1 MRRLIGHLDADCFYV
16 SCERVRQSSLRGKAV
31 GVLGNQ
37 GACVIAK
44 SYEMKAAG
52 VKTGVPIWE
61 AVDLCPNGIFIKR
74 DFRWYEVLSRMM
86 FEIMQ
91 SVSPQVEYYSIDE
104 FFFDCSMLT
113 QVFRTDLEEC
123 AHLLQERIMKEV
135 GVPVSL
141 GISRTKLLAKLASD
155 AEKPFGYKVLLSDD
169 QIREYLAKQPV
180 EELWGIGRQNTKKLH
195 QYGIRTCLQLA
206 ESPPKLIRK
215 LLTIVGE
222 RILHEING
230 CSVLPIITERAM
242 HKNVARGGSIG
253 GASRDPK
260 KVYAWLVRNIERLI
274 EALDTYSYVCGKISF
289 ILSFARERFRGGR
302 EGPSWFQAKTTL
314 PQQTA
319 SSKILL
325 PAFEMLLYQARL
337 DRPVTH
343 MHLIASDL
351 AMNGREQLP
360 LFPFQG
366 EGSATAREAFWNSG
380 GSLDHD
386 ALKKIINT
394 KFGRFAL
401 RNAETLQLKEMYHDS
416 AHSYDICDIYGK
428 SCF

>member
-1 MRRLIGHLDADCFYV
+1 MVRRLIGHLDADCFYV
-16 SCERVRQSSLRGKAV
+16 SCERVRQHSLRGKAV

-86 FEIMQ
+86 LEIMQ

-104 FFFDCSMLT
+104 FFFDCSALT
-113 QVFRTDLEEC
+113 RVFRADLEES
-123 AHLLQERIMKEV
+123 AFLLQQRILKEV

-141 GISRTKLLAKLASD
+141 GISRSKLLAKLASD
-155 AEKPFGYKVLLSDD
+155 AEKPFGYKVLLSPEG
-169 QIREYLAKQPV
+169 IRDYLAKQPV
-180 EELWGIGRQNTKKLH
+180 GELWGIGRQNTKKLH
-195 QYGIRTCLQLA
+195 RYGIRTCLQLA
-206 ESPPKLIRK
+206 DAHPKLIRK
-215 LLTIVGE
+215 LLTITGE
-222 RILHEING
+222 RILFEING
-230 CSVLPIITERAM
+230 CSVLPIVTERAM

-260 KVYAWLVRNIERLI
+260 KVYAWLVRNVERLI
-274 EALDTYSYVCGKISF
+274 EALDVYGYVCGAVTL
-289 ILSFARERFRGGR
+289 ILSFARDRFAPRH
-302 EGPSWFQAKTTL
+302 EPSWFQARTVL
-314 PQQTA
+314 PQHTA
-319 SSKILL
+319 NSKILL

-337 DRPVTH
+337 SRPVTH

-351 AMNGREQLP
+351 AMCGREQLP
-360 LFPFQG
+360 LFPYK
-366 EGSATAREAFWNSG
+366 EREEDRAREAFWRSG
-380 GSLDHD
+380 AKQDHD
-386 ALKKIINT
+386 ALKRMINE

-401 RNAETLQLKEMYHDS
+401 RNAETLELREMYRDS